1 MYIMPSPANA
11 DYKFLEGI
19 LPTIHL
25 DHSDPRDHLVHDLH
39 TFVCVL
45 GRSAPACVSRR
56 CIVGYIGLC
65 RVVTCHSAALY
76 NPIL

>member
-1 MYIMPSPANA
+1 MYSYTVDDSIMHSPANA
-11 DYKFLEGI
+11 DYKLLEGI

-45 GRSAPACVSRR
+45 GRSAPACVVKT
-56 CIVGYIGLC
+56 CIL
-65 RVVTCHSAALY
+65 
-76 NPIL
+76 